1 MRAAA
6 ARMRVERERYT
17 EGGGVPGRLSSGTY
31 NSTIGRGHRA
41 SRDGTRRGDPRE
53 GVGRSF
59 RSVQLE
65 GRGLGGDTAQR
76 EQRGAG
82 GGSDIIPNNILV
94 IL

>member
-41 SRDGTRRGDPRE
+41 SRDGTRRGDPK
-53 GVGRSF
+53 
-59 RSVQLE
+59 
-65 GRGLGGDTAQR
+65 GG
-76 EQRGAG
+76 
-82 GGSDIIPNNILV
+82 
-94 IL
+94 